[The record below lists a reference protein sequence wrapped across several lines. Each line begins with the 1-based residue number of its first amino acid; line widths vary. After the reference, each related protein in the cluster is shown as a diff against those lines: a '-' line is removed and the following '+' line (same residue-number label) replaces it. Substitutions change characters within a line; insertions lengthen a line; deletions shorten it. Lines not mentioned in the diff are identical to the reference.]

1 MKSWKNKLSRNQS
14 ASLQD
19 QHSKIT
25 ASNSSRR
32 SKANKFSTI
41 LQFRP
46 INLSIRLSL
55 QLTINLGAFFQPGTT
70 WVAWSANDCNTV
82 VNAPRRFTGFP
93 AVLINGRVIISVR
106 RSVAL
111 QWPPRRHADYQPGIT
126 TNLSPPVVFHR
137 SRIWVKSEIEVGD
150 CFWKSWDSNRQRME
164 WIRWWM
170 DNKEWKKMQLFPQKC
185 LTCDLHFDLSVYL
198 LNSII
203 FLI

>member
-137 SRIWVKSEIEVGD
+137 SRIWVKSELRWVIVFGRVGIRTG
-150 CFWKSWDSNRQRME
+150 NE
-164 WIRWWM
+164 WSGFDDGWTIR
-170 DNKEWKKMQLFPQKC
+170 NGRRCNYF
-185 LTCDLHFDLSVYL
+185 HR
-198 LNSII
+198 NA
-203 FLI
+203 